1 MILLIS
7 QKVKF
12 NLLSKV
18 QYDMSS
24 AAVCDTEDRKIG
36 LDEELTAPK
45 NAMMMDNVKM
55 TLSIKSSSFSQQ
67 KRGGGTTKNN
77 AMPLLGLLWCAAGA
91 INTPSR
97 GEERTQLGGSDQATR
112 VSHFLERS
120 SCEMPQSKTKHTY
133 RPTDYKLPL
142 LMNQQFKAFL

>member
-1 MILLIS
+1 MVLLIS

-18 QYDMSS
+18 QFDMSY

-55 TLSIKSSSFSQQ
+55 TLSIKSSFSQ
-67 KRGGGTTKNN
+67 
-77 AMPLLGLLWCAAGA
+77 
-91 INTPSR
+91 
-97 GEERTQLGGSDQATR
+97 
-112 VSHFLERS
+112 
-120 SCEMPQSKTKHTY
+120 
-133 RPTDYKLPL
+133 
-142 LMNQQFKAFL
+142 

>member
-1 MILLIS
+1 MVLLIS

-55 TLSIKSSSFSQQ
+55 TLSIKSSFSQ
-67 KRGGGTTKNN
+67 
-77 AMPLLGLLWCAAGA
+77 
-91 INTPSR
+91 
-97 GEERTQLGGSDQATR
+97 
-112 VSHFLERS
+112 
-120 SCEMPQSKTKHTY
+120 
-133 RPTDYKLPL
+133 
-142 LMNQQFKAFL
+142 